1 MSSLVSERAMVVSV
15 FVSGDKIHDSPSV
28 FPKLNDFGACST
40 INHFHQEFP
49 GDFCC
54 FSTKND

>member
-1 MSSLVSERAMVVSV
+1 MVVSV

-40 INHFHQEFP
+40 INHFHQEFL